1 MPLQV
6 KRTFPDYSECENVG
20 TLGENT
26 ASVLYVDDVEAA
38 LCFGQTETLTSKGY
52 FRPKNNNATRG
63 ITWRIWTQAIL
74 HAFFFLVY
82 RKQNCLRQVE
92 YDSLKMQEHLNFTVV
107 ERAVV

>member
-74 HAFFFLVY
+74 HAFFF
-82 RKQNCLRQVE
+82 
-92 YDSLKMQEHLNFTVV
+92 
-107 ERAVV
+107 